1 MYLEFSTSR
10 LTAICY
16 GWLNIETV
24 FGFVSTSKLME
35 LRMKANE
42 LFDLINIEMVFG
54 FVFLHSFQSFFFSF
68 VRCLYSFLPSLVFIA
83 IGGKTWI

>member
-54 FVFLHSFQSFFFSF
+54 FVFLHSFQSFFPLLDAFTVF
-68 VRCLYSFLPSLVFIA
+68 CQVLCLSQ
-83 IGGKTWI
+83 